1 MTSLSRVL
9 LFAVVAVVPAN
20 TWAAPSPQIF
30 FGEDLPQFDDE
41 TLLLHPISDA
51 ARAQFL
57 SNLSSFVTE
66 NFESFPPNSPAT
78 LALNFGA
85 FGSATL
91 QDVAVPPGT
100 PGKITQGVA
109 PGRPL
114 SDIGNEVLGI
124 ALCVLHYVF
133 PATGSVRILRC
144 RYRRL
149 RRPTHHYVCRRNF
162 ADAHCPEH
170 ALTDGLGGSVLYFGF
185 IDIANPFMNVSF
197 DNTSV
202 GTGIFDI
209 FAFDDLT
216 IGTAQQIVVAG
227 VPTLTEWG
235 MAFMALF
242 LAVSAVFYI
251 RRQQRSEVRL
261 G

>member
-9 LFAVVAVVPAN
+9 LFAVVAVVPAH
-20 TWAAPSPQIF
+20 TWAAPAPQIF
-30 FGEDLPQFDDE
+30 FGEDLPQVDDE
-41 TLLLHPISDA
+41 TLLLHPNADA
-51 ARAQFL
+51 ARVQFL

-66 NFESFPPNSPAT
+66 NFESFLANSPAP

-85 FGSATL
+85 FGSAML
-91 QDVAVPPGT
+91 QDVGVPPGT

-109 PGRPL
+109 PGGLYPISPTKFWESRSAFSVTFSQPQVAL
-114 SDIGNEVLGI
+114 GFYGVDVGDFNGQLTITYVDGSSHVLI
-124 ALCVLHYVF
+124 V
-133 PATGSVRILRC
+133 PN
-144 RYRRL
+144 
-149 RRPTHHYVCRRNF
+149 THS
-162 ADAHCPEH
+162 
-170 ALTDGLGGSVLYFGF
+170 LTALGGSVLYFAF
-185 IDIANPFMNVSF
+185 IDPANPFTKVTF

-209 FAFDDLT
+209 FGFDDLT
-216 IGTAQQIVVAG
+216 VGAPQQVVVAG

-235 MAFMALF
+235 MAFMFLF
-242 LAVSAVFYI
+242 LAVTAVFYI

>member
-41 TLLLHPISDA
+41 TLLLHPISDG

-57 SNLSSFVTE
+57 LNLSSFVTE
-66 NFESFPPNSPAT
+66 NFESFAANSPAP

-109 PGRPL
+109 PGGLYPISATRFWESRSAFSITFSQPQVAL
-114 SDIGNEVLGI
+114 GFYAVDVGDFDGQLIITYVDGSSHVLT
-124 ALCVLHYVF
+124 V
-133 PATGSVRILRC
+133 PN
-144 RYRRL
+144 
-149 RRPTHHYVCRRNF
+149 THS
-162 ADAHCPEH
+162 
-170 ALTDGLGGSVLYFGF
+170 LTTLGGSVLYFAF
-185 IDIANPFMNVSF
+185 IDPANPFIKVTF

-202 GTGIFDI
+202 GTPIFDI
-209 FAFDDLT
+209 FGFDDLT
-216 IGTAQQIVVAG
+216 VGAPLPFVAG

-235 MAFMALF
+235 MAFMFLF
-242 LAVSAVFYI
+242 LAVTAVFYI